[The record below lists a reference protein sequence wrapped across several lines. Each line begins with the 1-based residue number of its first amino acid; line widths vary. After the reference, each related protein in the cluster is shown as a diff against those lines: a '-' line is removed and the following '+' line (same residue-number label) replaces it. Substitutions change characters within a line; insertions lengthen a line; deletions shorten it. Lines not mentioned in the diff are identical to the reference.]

1 MTHPVMLLPG
11 AMPALLA
18 LNKATGHSGVPPVT
32 ALLVQLRVSQI
43 NGCSWCT
50 LDHSTSLA
58 RAGES
63 VERIT
68 CVAAW
73 REAPFYTDEDRA
85 ALELAEALTRIAD
98 RPDPVGD
105 ELWAR
110 VGECYDEAA
119 LAALLVQI
127 AQINV
132 WNRLNVAIRQV
143 AGS

>member
-1 MTHPVMLLPG
+1 MTHPVMVLPG

-18 LNKATGHSGVPPVT
+18 LNKATGHSGLPPVT

-50 LDHSTSLA
+50 LDHGKNLTQ
-58 RAGES
+58 AGES
-63 VERIT
+63 VERVF

-73 REAPFYTDEDRA
+73 REAPFYTDAERA

-98 RPDPVGD
+98 QPDPIDD

-110 VGECYDEAA
+110 LGEYYDEAA
-119 LAALLVQI
+119 LSALLIQI
-127 AQINV
+127 AQINA

-143 AGS
+143 AGT